1 MKIMN
6 NDLVVRLNEIV
17 ILEEKLQKM
26 KLIEKQIK

>member
-1 MKIMN
+1 MN

-26 KLIEKQIK
+26 KLIEKHR

>member
-1 MKIMN
+1 MN